1 MQISC
6 YSWWLLP
13 LRHILAVVDHWAPC
27 WWLLGGSDQV
37 YCEGYCAHP
46 TRDHEGTLVECSRLV
61 GVLLV
66 DWLLVA
72 LHIKGQARIA
82 FLAREAI
89 TKRLAST
96 KDVGHLASNQTS
108 GINLYFFL
116 LPRWFALLHS
126 CSTLLY
132 LSLCNGCLCSVVV
145 AL

>member
-1 MQISC
+1 
-6 YSWWLLP
+6 
-13 LRHILAVVDHWAPC
+13 
-27 WWLLGGSDQV
+27 LLGGSDQV
-37 YCEGYCAHP
+37 YCEGYYAHS
-46 TRDHEGTLVECSRLV
+46 TGYRKGTLVECSRPV

-82 FLAREAI
+82 FLAHEAI
-89 TKRLAST
+89 TKRLASA
-96 KDVGHLASNQTS
+96 KDVGHPASNRTS
-108 GINLYFFL
+108 GINLCLFL

-132 LSLCNGCLCSVVV
+132 LSLCNGFLCSVVV